1 MTAQL
6 AMVLALLGLA
16 IGMFVTGRPRTDV
29 VALLMLLL
37 LPLTGT
43 VTVPEALAGFGDA
56 SVLLVAALF
65 VVGEGL
71 VRTGIARRLGDW
83 LLARARG
90 SATRLLVLLMLIVG
104 LTGSVM
110 SSTGV
115 VAIFIPV
122 VLRICTRLGIPPGQ
136 LMMPLSVA
144 ALISG
149 MMTLV
154 ATAPNLVVQAEL
166 TRQGLPGFGFFGFTP
181 FGLPILLLGIGYMLL
196 ARRRLSAG
204 PAEDGTTPG
213 ARTTL
218 RQLVEDYRLQ
228 DRAHRLR
235 LRAGSPLAGQR
246 LDKLALRA
254 RHRLNVMAVERP
266 ARFGTE
272 IFSPNAETVLRAD
285 DELLV
290 ELPATPQD
298 LAEIARRLGLQ
309 PLPIEHSDLA
319 HRPHAVGIAE
329 MIVTPGAELTGKS
342 VLEAKLRSRL
352 GLTVA
357 GMRRGNAP
365 VAEGMLEK
373 PLQAGDSL
381 LVVGPWTDI
390 RRSQRG
396 RRDLLL
402 LNQPEDLE
410 ELTPAATRAPY
421 ALLSLAVMVALMVSG
436 LVPNVQAAF
445 IAGLLMLGFRCLDMD
460 SAYRAIHWPSLV
472 LIVGMLPFSL
482 ALQRTGGVTLAA
494 DALIATVGEAGPH
507 ALLAS
512 LFALTAVTGLFISN
526 TATAVLMTPVAI
538 ATAQETGLS
547 PYPFAMIVALASS
560 AAFMTPVSSPV
571 NTLVMGPGRYRFGDF
586 LRIGLPLAVL
596 VMAVS
601 VALVPLVLPLR

>member
-1 MTAQL
+1 M
-6 AMVLALLGLA
+6 ALRRPGR
-16 IGMFVTGRPRTDV
+16 GRP
-29 VALLMLLL
+29 
-37 LPLTGT
+37 PH
-43 VTVPEALAGFGDA
+43 A
-56 SVLLVAALF
+56 S
-65 VVGEGL
+65 
-71 VRTGIARRLGDW
+71 
-83 LLARARG
+83 
-90 SATRLLVLLMLIVG
+90 
-104 LTGSVM
+104 
-110 SSTGV
+110 
-115 VAIFIPV
+115 
-122 VLRICTRLGIPPGQ
+122 
-136 LMMPLSVA
+136 
-144 ALISG
+144 
-149 MMTLV
+149 
-154 ATAPNLVVQAEL
+154 
-166 TRQGLPGFGFFGFTP
+166 RQG
-181 FGLPILLLGIGYMLL
+181 
-196 ARRRLSAG
+196 AH
-204 PAEDGTTPG
+204 
-213 ARTTL
+213 TTL
-218 RQLVEDYRLQ
+218 RQLVEDYSLQ
-228 DRAHRLR
+228 DRTHRLR
-235 LRAGSPLAGQR
+235 LRAGSSLAGQR

-254 RHRLNVMAVERP
+254 RHGLNVMAVERP

-272 IFSPNAETVLRAD
+272 IFSPTAETVLRAG

-290 ELPATPQD
+290 ELPATPEA
-298 LAEIARRLGLQ
+298 LAEIAQRLGLQ
-309 PLPIEHSDLA
+309 PLPIERSDLA
-319 HRPHAVGIAE
+319 QRPRAVGIAE
-329 MIVTPGAELTGKS
+329 MIVTPGAELVGKS

-357 GMRRGNAP
+357 GLRRGNAP
-365 VAEGMLEK
+365 LDEGMLEK

-381 LVVGPWTDI
+381 LVVGPWADI

-421 ALLSLAVMVALMVSG
+421 ALLSLAVMVALMVTG
-436 LVPNVQAAF
+436 LVPNVMAAF

-482 ALQRTGGVTLAA
+482 ALQRTGGITLAA
-494 DALIATVGEAGPH
+494 DALIATVGPAGPH

-526 TATAVLMTPVAI
+526 TATAVLMAPVAI

-601 VALVPLVLPLR
+601 VLLVPLVLPLR